1 MHVGVHD
8 GPSVARSGPPPMLI
22 CCRSVLYAGLFAAT
36 SDLRRLIYNGVCTLH
51 HRSTHCTRGIEG
63 QHPTVTGAAGTTVGD
78 EHRATTRHRDWARHT
93 QHCLNRR
100 AGDCRGGR
108 GRDANLRD
116 TPKQK
121 RDVHLEGGAR
131 KNAVKHKVRVHLG
144 LMVGGLRRRSIAEI
158 KRIHEDLH
166 EGDLD
171 VSMDRSEGMQ
181 GARPP
186 YPPQALGC
194 RRL

>member
-1 MHVGVHD
+1 MIEKWLLSKNATLTHRQRTLHVTIAKKPDLLSCLMHVGVHD

-121 RDVHLEGGAR
+121 QDVHLEGEHGR
-131 KNAVKHKVRVHLG
+131 TRLNTK
-144 LMVGGLRRRSIAEI
+144 
-158 KRIHEDLH
+158 
-166 EGDLD
+166 
-171 VSMDRSEGMQ
+171 SE
-181 GARPP
+181 
-186 YPPQALGC
+186 C
-194 RRL
+194 T